1 MDFKILLTVLIGIT
15 LFSNLVLAQFMPPH
29 AFYGTVTWN
38 GNPASDGTS
47 VVAKING
54 VEVASTT
61 TKGGK
66 YGYEPIFYVADPY
79 GDRSGDEISF
89 FVNGVDTGQT
99 VYFANGKITL
109 LNLGATG
116 GEQPSPPSTGG
127 SSPPSPGGGVFVPPT
142 TTEEPEEV
150 EEEPQPCQERWLCD
164 DWSACENGQ
173 QTRVC
178 EDVNKCGT
186 DRDIPLM
193 IQPCSK
199 EEIEETAEGEE
210 AVLGGPAGFFLGLST
225 TEWAIGGIIGII
237 VAAIIIFLITRRKKR

>member
-1 MDFKILLTVLIGIT
+1 MDFKILFTTFFGII
-15 LFSNLVLAQFMPPH
+15 LFSNLVLAQIMPPH

-38 GNPASDGTS
+38 GSPASDGKS

-61 TKGGK
+61 TKDGK
-66 YGYEPIFYVADPY
+66 YGYEPIFYIA
-79 GDRSGDEISF
+79 GDRSGDEINF
-89 FVNGVDTGQT
+89 FVNGVDTGKT
-99 VYFANGKITL
+99 VYFVNGKITL
-109 LNLGATG
+109 LDLTATG
-116 GEQPSPPSTGG
+116 PEEPSPQ
-127 SSPPSPGGGVFVPPT
+127 PPAGGGGGGGGGGLVTPT

-164 DWSACENGQ
+164 DWSECEDGQ

-178 EDVNKCGT
+178 EDVNECGT

-199 EEIEETAEGEE
+199 EEIEETAKGEE
-210 AVLGGPAGFFLGLST
+210 AVLGGPTGFFLGLST
-225 TEWAIGGIIGII
+225 TEWAMGGIIGVII
-237 VAAIIIFLITRRKKR
+237 AAIIIFLVTRRKKSKIV

>member
-1 MDFKILLTVLIGIT
+1 MDFKILLTTLIGMT
-15 LFSNLVLAQFMPPH
+15 LFSNLVLAQIMPPH
-29 AFYGTVTWN
+29 QFFGSVTWN
-38 GNPASDGTS
+38 GSPAPGGMS

-61 TKGGK
+61 TKDGR
-66 YGYEPIFYVADPY
+66 YGYDPIFYIA

-99 VYFANGKITL
+99 KYFCNGCTTL
-109 LNLGATG
+109 LDLTATG
-116 GEQPSPPSTGG
+116 PEEPSPQPTGPTGG
-127 SSPPSPGGGVFVPPT
+127 GGGGGFVST
-142 TTEEPEEV
+142 TTEEPEEEV
-150 EEEPQPCQERWLCD
+150 EEEPQPCQERWICE
-164 DWSACENGQ
+164 DWSECKDGQ

-178 EDVNKCGT
+178 EDVNECGT

-210 AVLGGPAGFFLGLST
+210 GILGGPAGFFLGIST
-225 TEWAIGGIIGII
+225 TNWIIGGVIGVI
-237 VAAIIIFLITRRKKR
+237 VAALIIFLVTRRKKR